1 MIETN
6 FVVQE
11 RNMIFQTNEFR
22 KQEGLA
28 IPIYDKIEFRPKFV
42 KMCEK
47 DHFILIQRTIHRYW
61 WIL

>member
-42 KMCEK
+42 KMCKK
-47 DHFILIQRTIHRYW
+47 DHFILIQRTIH
-61 WIL
+61 